1 MKEIIDAIDPLLLKQ
16 ELTPDKFIRNTNKG
30 GNEIYSFTFQDSPH
44 LMLEVARLRELSYR
58 TAGGGTGAMLDIDAY
73 DTMHIP
79 YRQLIV
85 WNPRENEIIGG
96 YRYFLGYLKTI
107 DKNGKISLATNNQF
121 KFSERF
127 VKKYLPYTIELG
139 RAFVQPAYQ
148 ASRSGYKSLYA
159 LDNLWDG
166 LGALINIYPKV
177 QYFFGKVT
185 IYRNFNPE
193 ARNIILR
200 FLQTYFPDFENL
212 FEPINPLKVDLN
224 LPELKN
230 LFPGINYEEDFRLLI
245 KKVRQLGEN
254 IPPLI
259 SAYMN
264 LTPSM
269 KVLGTTINENFGDV
283 DETAILI
290 NINDIHQD
298 KVARHVETYSPE
310 KLEENYATAAF

>member
-1 MKEIIDAIDPLLLKQ
+1 MKEIIDAIDPILLKQ
-16 ELTPDKFIRNTNKG
+16 ELTQDKFIRHTNKG

-96 YRYFLGYLKTI
+96 YRYFLGHLKTI
-107 DKNGKISLATNNQF
+107 DKNGKISMATNNHF
-121 KFSERF
+121 KFSDRFER
-127 VKKYLPYTIELG
+127 KYLPYSIELG
-139 RAFVQPAYQ
+139 RAFVKPEYQ
-148 ASRSGYKSLYA
+148 ASSSGCKSLYA

-166 LGALINIYPKV
+166 LGALINMYPKV

-185 IYRNFNPE
+185 MYRNFNPE
-193 ARNIILR
+193 ARNLILR
-200 FLQTYFPDFENL
+200 FLNTYFPDCENL
-212 FEPINPLKVDLN
+212 FEPIHPLKVDLN

-230 LFPGINYEEDFRLLI
+230 LFLGMNYEEDFRLLI
-245 KKVRQLGEN
+245 KKIRQLGEN

-264 LTPSM
+264 LSPSM
-269 KVLGTTINENFGDV
+269 KVLGTIVNENFGDV
-283 DETAILI
+283 DETAIMVTV
-290 NINDIHQD
+290 NDIYPH
-298 KVARHVETYSPE
+298 KASRHIETYIKQKSEPE
-310 KLEENYATAAF
+310 YEPVA

>member
-1 MKEIIDAIDPLLLKQ
+1 MKEIIDAIDPIMLKQ
-16 ELTPDKFIRNTNKG
+16 ELTPDKFIRKTNKG
-30 GNEIYSFTFQDSPH
+30 GNEIYSFTFQDCPH

-58 TAGGGTGAMLDIDAY
+58 ASGGGTGTMLDIDAY

-96 YRYFLGYLKTI
+96 YRYFLGHLKTI
-107 DKNGKISLATNNQF
+107 DKHGKISLATSSHF
-121 KFSERF
+121 KFSDRF
-127 VKKYLPYTIELG
+127 TRKYLPHAIELG

-148 ASRSGYKSLYA
+148 ASRSGCKSLYA

-185 IYRNFNPE
+185 MYRNFNPE
-193 ARNIILR
+193 ARNIILQ
-200 FLQTYFPDFENL
+200 FLQTYFPDYENL
-212 FEPINPLKVDLN
+212 FEPIHPLKVDLN
-224 LPELKN
+224 LPEFKK
-230 LFPGINYEEDFRLLI
+230 LFPGINYEVDLRLLI

-264 LTPSM
+264 LSPTM
-269 KVLGTTINENFGDV
+269 KVLGTTVNEYFGNV
-283 DETAILI
+283 DETAILVTV
-290 NINDIHQD
+290 NDIYPN
-298 KVARHVETYSPE
+298 KATRYIETYIKQKSEPE
-310 KLEENYATAAF
+310 YAVLD